1 MARSILREA
10 DTRSTRI
17 KRLKWTF
24 PKYVQAVIVWAD
36 RNHNG
41 VGQSAAA
48 ELVTR
53 LRKAGKKAVCVI
65 PPFAPAPGEK
75 TVDWDDVLRSLGLE
89 EARKLPIVLEV
100 PEPLRASLN

>member
-1 MARSILREA
+1 M
-10 DTRSTRI
+10 
-17 KRLKWTF
+17 
-24 PKYVQAVIVWAD
+24 QAVIMWAD

-53 LRKAGKKAVCVI
+53 LRKAGEKAVCVI

-75 TVDWDDVLRSLGLE
+75 TVDWNDVLRSLGLE
-89 EARKLPIVLEV
+89 EVRKLPIVLQV
-100 PEPLRASLN
+100 LKPLRASLN